1 MNKIIKILL
10 TVMFMV
16 IVIFDISAITYL
28 KTTEEITETTEAVTA
43 TVTEQQT
50 EPTTAKNNSLGVFKI
65 TAYCPCTICSG
76 KWEDMTATGVRAKEN
91 HTIAVDPSV
100 IPYGTEVIINGHTY
114 RAEDNGAEV
123 KGKIIDIYFDTHEEA
138 EFFLLYA
145 EVFLAE

>member
-10 TVMFMV
+10 TVMLIV
-16 IVIFDISAITYL
+16 IVIFDIAAITYL
-28 KTTEEITETTEAVTA
+28 KTAEEITETVTA
-43 TVTEQQT
+43 TVTEQRT
-50 EPTTAKNNSLGVFKI
+50 EPTTAKNNSLGVFKL

-76 KWEDMTATGVRAKEN
+76 KWGDMTATGVRAKEN

-114 RAEDNGAEV
+114 RAEDNGVEV

-138 EFFLLYA
+138 EYFRQYA
-145 EVFLAE
+145 EVFLVG